1 MALTP
6 VQARPV
12 GAGMYRTLLGERMR
26 LLPPCVRELHE
37 STGLRQYRGEVSVV
51 RGRSWLSRLCA
62 WAARLPPQTHG
73 AIEVEIDA
81 DADGERWVR
90 RFDGHAMPSRLWVQD
105 GLLCERLGLLRFA
118 FVLEADESAVLWRV
132 HGVRALGIALP
143 KRWFD
148 GVTAME
154 SESGGRYRFDVRAEL
169 PVAGL
174 LVQYWG
180 WLDVD

>member
-1 MALTP
+1 MSAVDTAPTL
-6 VQARPV
+6 
-12 GAGMYRTLLGERMR
+12 YRKLLGARCDR
-26 LLPPCVRELHE
+26 LPASVRRLHDR
-37 STGLRQYRGEVSVV
+37 TGLQRYRGEVSVV

-81 DADGERWVR
+81 DAHGERWVR
-90 RFDGHAMPSRLWVQD
+90 RFDGHAMPSRLWAQE

-132 HGVRALGIALP
+132 QGVHALGIALP
-143 KRWFD
+143 QRWFD

-154 SESGGRYRFDVRAEL
+154 SESEGRYRYDVRAEL

-174 LVQYWG
+174 LVHYWG
-180 WLDVD
+180 WLDVG

>member
-1 MALTP
+1 MSA
-6 VQARPV
+6 A
-12 GAGMYRTLLGERMR
+12 GAAPTLYRTLLGERCDR
-26 LLPPCVRELHE
+26 LPASVRRMHDRA
-37 STGLRQYRGEVSVV
+37 GLQRYRGEASVV

-62 WAARLPPQTHG
+62 WAARLPPQTQG

-81 DADGERWVR
+81 DAHGERWVR
-90 RFDGHAMPSRLWVQD
+90 RFDGHAMPSRLWAQQ

-132 HGVRALGIALP
+132 HGVHALGIALP
-143 KRWFD
+143 QRWFD

-154 SESGGRYRFDVRAEL
+154 SESEGRYRFDVRAEL
-169 PVAGL
+169 PLAGL

-180 WLDVD
+180 WLDVG